1 MRARATLTICAVTL
15 ALAGCNAQRADELS
29 ANVAAAAPVE
39 GPSAAASA
47 TEPPEAAINPAAAGV
62 PLPPVRPDFAKLA
75 REKAE
80 SVAATPIPTAAQPA
94 EEGGSTVAQAPSAPP
109 PTGIFS
115 IFVGAPADPASP
127 IRVAA
132 ASPMSASDAN
142 PPPGSLNAYERRVSG
157 DEPDDTRPVKA
168 SPRITPGATIEVN
181 GVIRTLPQNASPV
194 LIAPSPRIAAS
205 FGPAAGERWR
215 PAYDNV
221 VTDCFPADLRRA
233 LNSISEHFNSEVL
246 VTSGARGNGRRRSMH
261 RSCRAA
267 DIRIVGVSPGTVARY
282 ASTVPGING
291 VGTYRRVAVTH
302 VDIRENK
309 MAWRY

>member
-1 MRARATLTICAVTL
+1 M
-15 ALAGCNAQRADELS
+15 
-29 ANVAAAAPVE
+29 
-39 GPSAAASA
+39 
-47 TEPPEAAINPAAAGV
+47 
-62 PLPPVRPDFAKLA
+62 
-75 REKAE
+75 
-80 SVAATPIPTAAQPA
+80 
-94 EEGGSTVAQAPSAPP
+94 VAQTPAAPP

-115 IFVGAPADPASP
+115 IFAGAPADPASP
-127 IRVAA
+127 TRVAA
-132 ASPMSASDAN
+132 AEPVSATDASPA
-142 PPPGSLNAYERRVSG
+142 PGSLNAYERRISG
-157 DEPDDTRPVKA
+157 DEPEDTSPVKA
-168 SPRITPGATIEVN
+168 SPRIVPGATIEVN
-181 GVIRTLPQNASPV
+181 GVVRTLPTNASPV

-205 FGPAAGERWR
+205 FGPAAGQRWR

-221 VTDCFPADLRRA
+221 VTECFPADLRRA
-233 LNSISEHFNSEVL
+233 LNTISEHFNSEVL
-246 VTSGARGNGRRRSMH
+246 VTSGARTNGRRRSMH